1 MMPTPSRVL
10 YRNPSFTSI
19 WIGEA
24 ASSLGGSFGTVAN
37 SWLLFQIT
45 GTGLEAALGSMWLI
59 YMLPSLLVQLVIGPY
74 LDRWNKQRV
83 MLFSQIAR
91 ALLFCFPLLM
101 SLNGHLQPWHIF
113 VVSLGNG
120 LIQPLYVPSSMALL
134 PSLLDEKQLPQ
145 ANAVIDGTSRLMMFL
160 GPPAGGL
167 LVALIGAPFTL
178 TGIILL
184 YLASGALLLRCRPI
198 HQQQEQKRETWAAQL
213 IAGFRYFFA
222 HKQLVWLSVFLAFVQ
237 FAVGVTMVLYLPFV
251 VQTLGGSSF
260 TYGLF
265 IAMFP
270 LGYFLGSLLVP
281 RFSSGS
287 SRHSGS
293 VLRTDSGQYPNLSL
307 RADPRLRLIPR
318 LRLHFRRWLGQGL
331 PLRIVMLGS
340 ILLGGST
347 FFALSLVHHI
357 WIALLIELF
366 AGITSPFFQV
376 HSTTLY
382 QCTVPADMRGRVFS
396 VRLLIIRSV
405 MPLGTL
411 FGSVCA
417 PIWGIRPIFAFIG
430 GVICL
435 AAFVGVVVPWF
446 RFLDGGNLGETS
458 VDKKS
463 SA

>member
-1 MMPTPSRVL
+1 MMPTPSRAL

-134 PSLLDEKQLPQ
+134 PSLLEKSQLPQ
-145 ANAVIDGTSRLMMFL
+145 ANAAIDGTSRLMMFI

-167 LVALIGAPFTL
+167 LVALIGAEYTL
-178 TGIILL
+178 VGIIAL
-184 YLASGALLLRCRPI
+184 YFLSSAMLAVCSAP
-198 HQQQEQKRETWAAQL
+198 AAQL
-213 IAGFRYFFA
+213 GQPPRESWGKQLLAGYRYFFA
-222 HKQLVWLSVFLAFVQ
+222 QRELVWLSVFLSCVQ
-237 FAVGVTMVLYLPFV
+237 FAVGVTMVLNLPYV
-251 VQTLGGSSF
+251 AQELGGTSV

-270 LGYFLGSLLVP
+270 LGYFLSSLLVP
-281 RFSSGS
+281 RLK
-287 SRHSGS
+287 HSF
-293 VLRTDSGQYPNLSL
+293 SL
-307 RADPRLRLIPR
+307 R
-318 LRLHFRRWLGQGL
+318 F
-331 PLRIVMLGS
+331 VMLGS
-340 ILLGGST
+340 IFLGGTT
-347 FFALSLVHHI
+347 FLALSFVHHI
-357 WIALLIELF
+357 GGALAIELF

-382 QCTVPADMRGRVFS
+382 QRMVPAELRGRVFS
-396 VRLLIIRSV
+396 MRLLIIRSV

-411 FGSVCA
+411 FGSYFA
-417 PIWGIRPIFAFIG
+417 PTLGIRGIFAVIG
-430 GVICL
+430 GGICV
-435 AAFVGVVVPWF
+435 AALVGMVVPWF
-446 RFLDGGNLGETS
+446 RFLGGGGE
-458 VDKKS
+458 KG